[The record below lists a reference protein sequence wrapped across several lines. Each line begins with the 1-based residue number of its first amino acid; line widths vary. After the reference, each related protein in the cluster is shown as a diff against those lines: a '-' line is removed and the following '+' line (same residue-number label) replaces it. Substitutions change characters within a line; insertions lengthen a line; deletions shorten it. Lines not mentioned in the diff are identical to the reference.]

1 MFKKEWVHK
10 KRNLSLNMKFGQ
22 FIKSV
27 GILQFQTVI
36 KVYFHVLTILS
47 DRIINK

>member
-10 KRNLSLNMKFGQ
+10 KLNLSLNMKFGQ

-27 GILQFQTVI
+27 GILQFQTVL
-36 KVYFHVLTILS
+36 KVYFYVLTMLS
-47 DRIINK
+47 DPIINK

>member
-27 GILQFQTVI
+27 GILQFQTVK
-36 KVYFHVLTILS
+36 KVYFYVLTMLS

>member
-10 KRNLSLNMKFGQ
+10 SLNMKFGQ

-27 GILQFQTVI
+27 GILQFQTVL
-36 KVYFHVLTILS
+36 KVYFYVLTMLS
-47 DRIINK
+47 DPIINK

>member
-10 KRNLSLNMKFGQ
+10 KRLSMKFGQ

-36 KVYFHVLTILS
+36 KVYFHVLTMLS

>member
-10 KRNLSLNMKFGQ
+10 KRNLSLSMKFGQ

-27 GILQFQTVI
+27 GILQFQTVK
-36 KVYFHVLTILS
+36 KVYFSCTDYVVGP
-47 DRIINK
+47 NY